1 MLKKVLIIEDEENI
15 SDLLDY
21 SLSKEGY
28 DVRVASNGK
37 AAFQIIDSYSPN
49 LIILD
54 LMLPDISGLDIC
66 KEVNTKSSIPIIMLT
81 AKSDTV
87 DKILG
92 FELGADD
99 YITKPFNIREVIAR
113 VKSIFRRIE
122 LLSTTLDKKHDIV
135 RLESGLLID
144 KNQRYVKYKDE
155 LINLTNKEYELIMY
169 FIDNKNRV
177 LSRSQLLK
185 GVWGIDFEC
194 ESRTVDIHIQRLRK
208 KLGDYDRIQT
218 VIGTGYKLCDKDVNI

>member
-1 MLKKVLIIEDEENI
+1 MKKVLIIEDEENI

-113 VKSIFRRIE
+113 VNSIFRRIE

-135 RLESGLLID
+135 RLENGLLID
-144 KNQRYVKYKDE
+144 KNQRYIKYKDK

-218 VIGTGYKLCDKDVNI
+218 VIGTGYKFSDKDVDI